1 MATATLPPEGNL
13 SMAIDSPVINPP
25 FGGQPTTGQRAPAPL
40 AASPRTSQPRQ
51 PQAAQIVAPRQIVV
65 AKQTIPAPAP
75 GEVLVRVEGCGLC
88 GSNLPVWEG
97 REWFTYPLPPG
108 NPGHEA
114 WGRII
119 AFGADHPP
127 VTDETNSSRARDN
140 DGDNHGGNH
149 SLQLGDRV
157 AMLSYN
163 GFADYDVAALDAVV
177 KLPETLA
184 DQPFPGEPLACA
196 FNVFERS
203 RIAAGEQVAIVGI
216 GFLGA
221 LLTALAAAAGAE
233 VIAITRRP
241 FALAMARRYGAAHTI
256 VMDDHW
262 QIVEQVQAL
271 TNAEGCDCV
280 IEAVGAQ
287 WPLDLAAELTKIRG
301 RLIVAGYHQD
311 GPRQVNMQ
319 QWNWRG
325 LDVIN
330 AHERDPAR
338 YVAGMRAAVAAV
350 AAGKLDLAPLFT
362 HRFDL
367 NNLAQAFT
375 TAAERPDGFMKALIM
390 MDQVDRA

>member
-1 MATATLPPEGNL
+1 MATETLTRPE
-13 SMAIDSPVINPP
+13 AVIS
-25 FGGQPTTGQRAPAPL
+25 QQACA
-40 AASPRTSQPRQ
+40 RTRSAGVEMVDQ
-51 PQAAQIVAPRQIVV
+51 PQAAQLVAPRQVV
-65 AKQTIPAPAP
+65 VGPQTIPTPAA
-75 GEVLVRVEGCGLC
+75 GELLVRVAGCGLC

-114 WGRII
+114 WGRVVGFGPDSDGI
-119 AFGADHPP
+119 AAADQP
-127 VTDETNSSRARDN
+127 
-140 DGDNHGGNH
+140 
-149 SLQLGDRV
+149 LQLGDRV

-177 KLPETLA
+177 KLPAVLG
-184 DQPFPGEPLACA
+184 DQPFPAEPLACA

-203 RIAAGEQVAIVGI
+203 RIVAGERVAIIGI

-221 LLTALAAAAGAE
+221 LVTALAAAAGAE

-241 FALAMARRYGAAHTI
+241 FALELARHYGAVHTI
-256 VMDDHW
+256 TMDDHW
-262 QIVEQVQAL
+262 RIIEQVKAL
-271 TNAEGCDCV
+271 THDEGCDCV

-319 QWNWRG
+319 LWNWRG

-338 YVAGMRAAVAAV
+338 YVAGMRAAVTAV
-350 AAGKLDLAPLFT
+350 AADKLDLAPLFT
-362 HRFDL
+362 HRFPLTD
-367 NNLAQAFT
+367 LAQAFA
-375 TAAERPDGFMKALIM
+375 TAEERPDGFMKALIM
-390 MDQVDRA
+390 MEQ

>member
-1 MATATLPPEGNL
+1 
-13 SMAIDSPVINPP
+13 MAIDTAFIDRISEE
-25 FGGQPTTGQRAPAPL
+25 QMRQAQL
-40 AASPRTSQPRQ
+40 ATRVCTNQKHQ
-51 PQAAQIVAPRQIVV
+51 PQAAQILAPRQIALVR
-65 AKQTIPAPAP
+65 QEIPTPAS

-88 GSNLPVWEG
+88 GSNLPIWEG

-108 NPGHEA
+108 SPGHEA
-114 WGRII
+114 WGRIV
-119 AFGADHPP
+119 AFGDEMADMP
-127 VTDETNSSRARDN
+127 TNGAKGAAKNASAR
-140 DGDNHGGNH
+140 
-149 SLQLGDRV
+149 LQLGDRV
-157 AMLSYN
+157 AMLSYS
-163 GFADYDVAALDAVV
+163 GFADYDVAALAAVV
-177 KLPETLA
+177 KLPERLA
-184 DQPFPGEPLACA
+184 EQPFPGEPLACA

-203 RIAAGEQVAIVGI
+203 QIVAGERVAIVGI

-221 LLTALAAAAGAE
+221 LVTALAAQAGAE

-241 FALAMARRYGAAHTI
+241 FALEMARQYGATHTI

-262 QIVEQVQAL
+262 QIIEQVKAL
-271 TNAEGCDCV
+271 TNDEGCDCV

-287 WPLDLAAELTKIRG
+287 WPLDLATELTKIRG

-319 QWNWRG
+319 MWNWRG

-350 AAGKLDLAPLFT
+350 ADGNLDLAPLFT
-362 HRFDL
+362 HRFRL
-367 NNLAQAFT
+367 SNLAQAFT

-390 MDQVDRA
+390 ME

>member
-1 MATATLPPEGNL
+1 MALNGTLVEQPSREQESRNKRGQAQSRAVVATRDG
-13 SMAIDSPVINPP
+13 DH
-25 FGGQPTTGQRAPAPL
+25 
-40 AASPRTSQPRQ
+40 
-51 PQAAQIVAPRQIVV
+51 PQAAQILAPREIAL
-65 AKQTIPAPAP
+65 AKQVIPEPAP

-114 WGRII
+114 WGRIV
-119 AFGADHPP
+119 AFG
-127 VTDETNSSRARDN
+127 DETTHETTHLERVNGIAKGVREVTTP
-140 DGDNHGGNH
+140 
-149 SLQLGDRV
+149 LQLGDRV

-163 GFADYDVAALDAVV
+163 GFAAYDVAALDAVV
-177 KLPETLA
+177 KLPESLA

-196 FNVFERS
+196 FNVFNRS
-203 RIAAGEQVAIVGI
+203 QITAGQRVAIVGI

-221 LLTALAAAAGAE
+221 LLTALAAQAGAD

-241 FALAMARRYGAAHTI
+241 FALELARHYGAKHTI

-262 QIVEQVQAL
+262 QIIEQVKAL
-271 TNAEGCDCV
+271 TNDEGCDCV

-301 RLIVAGYHQD
+301 RLVIAGYHQD

-319 QWNWRG
+319 MWNWRG

-330 AHERDPAR
+330 AHERDPQR

-350 AAGKLDLAPLFT
+350 RNGDLELAPLFT
-362 HRFDL
+362 HRFRLKD
-367 NNLAQAFT
+367 LAQAFA
-375 TAAERPDGFMKALIM
+375 TAEERPDGFMKALIM
-390 MDQVDRA
+390 ME